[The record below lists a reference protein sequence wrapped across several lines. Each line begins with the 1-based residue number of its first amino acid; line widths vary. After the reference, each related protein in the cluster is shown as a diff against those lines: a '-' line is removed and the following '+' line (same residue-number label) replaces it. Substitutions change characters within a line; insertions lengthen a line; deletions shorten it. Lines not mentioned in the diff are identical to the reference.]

1 MESLVASSETHL
13 LGSLDF
19 RPGKTG
25 QYVTSRRSV
34 TMHPGSGNVFS
45 AAGIR
50 TIRFTIA
57 GSDWLVPET
66 ARIGLTIHNTG
77 GNLSLQP
84 TSVLGGSLFS
94 RLRVMSGGV
103 LLEDINLYNRQVN
116 TFANCLPPARQFL
129 DAAEGFGCANNQV
142 PGLSF
147 IDWIPEQIPGNSHRR
162 IFFNLMSGILSQHL
176 WIPLA
181 YMPLTI
187 ELEVAPYN
195 EPLQSPTAT
204 PTWP

>member
-34 TMHPGSGNVFS
+34 TMHPGSGSIFS
-45 AAGIR
+45 PAGIR
-50 TIRFTIA
+50 TIRFTVA
-57 GSDWLVPET
+57 GSDWLVPESV
-66 ARIGLTIHNTG
+66 RIGLTVHNRG
-77 GNLSLQP
+77 VAPLQP

-94 RLRVMSGGV
+94 RMRVMSGGV
-103 LLEDINLYNRQVN
+103 LLEDINLCNRQVN

-129 DAAEGFGCANNQV
+129 DAAEGFGVADNQA

-147 IDWIPEQIPGNSHRR
+147 IDWSRSRSRPARVDESSSISC
-162 IFFNLMSGILSQHL
+162 
-176 WIPLA
+176 
-181 YMPLTI
+181 
-187 ELEVAPYN
+187 LEF
-195 EPLQSPTAT
+195 
-204 PTWP
+204 

>member
-34 TMHPGSGNVFS
+34 TMHPGSGNTFS
-45 AAGIR
+45 SVGIR
-50 TIRFTIA
+50 TTRFTIA

-66 ARIGLTIHNTG
+66 VRIGLDVHNSG
-77 GNLSLQP
+77 VLPLQP
-84 TSVLGGSLFS
+84 TSVLGGALFS
-94 RLRVMSGGV
+94 RMRIMSGGV
-103 LLEDINLYNRQVN
+103 LLEDVNLYNRQVN
-116 TFANCLPPARQFL
+116 TFHNCLPPARQFL
-129 DAAEGFGCANNQV
+129 DAGEGFGCATNQA

-147 IDWIPEQIPGNSHRR
+147 IDWIPEQIPNGGSRR

-181 YMPLTI
+181 YMPLTN
-187 ELEVAPYN
+187 ELEIAP
-195 EPLQSPTAT
+195 
-204 PTWP
+204 